1 MEREAGMEST
11 HQIPGALFEINAR
24 WESLSE
30 SEKRVASFVVQNP
43 KKVLHLNVR
52 ELAKQSTSSQAAVIR
67 FCKHLNFE
75 SYSNFKL
82 RLARDVFDTY
92 DERYMPDLD
101 LESGTEAEAV
111 IHTVIERLQRSF
123 SALEHT
129 LDRESIT
136 AAVTCIQEAKKT
148 ALFGIGASGV
158 VANDF
163 MQKLTRLGTSAFYT
177 PDTDLQLVAAS
188 AIRPGDCA
196 FVISYSGEK
205 AEMLEVAH
213 LAKKNGATVVSLTMD
228 SPNTLRQSADI
239 TLLVPASE
247 RIYRQGA
254 STSRI
259 NQLAVVD
266 ILYSLMLSSDLDASI
281 EAIEQTMA
289 ATHR

>member
-1 MEREAGMEST
+1 MEST
-11 HQIPGALFEINAR
+11 HQIPGAIFEINAR

-52 ELAKQSTSSQAAVIR
+52 ELAKQSSSSQAAVIR
-67 FCKHLNFE
+67 FCKHLDFE

-92 DERYMPDLD
+92 DERYIPDLD
-101 LESGTEAEAV
+101 LESGTEVAAV
-111 IHTVIERLQRSF
+111 VHTVIERLQRSV

-129 LDRESIT
+129 LDGKSV
-136 AAVTCIQEAKKT
+136 ADAVACIQEAKRT
-148 ALFGIGASGV
+148 ALFGVGASGI
-158 VANDF
+158 VASDF
-163 MQKLTRLGTSAFYT
+163 MQKLARVGSSVFYT
-177 PDTDLQLVAAS
+177 PDTDLQLVAAA
-188 AIRPGDCA
+188 AIKAGECA
-196 FVISYSGEK
+196 FIISYSGEK
-205 AEMLEVAH
+205 AEMLEAAR
-213 LAKKNGATVVSLTMD
+213 LAKKNGATVISLTMD
-228 SPNTLRQSADI
+228 SPNSLRQIADI
-239 TLLVPASE
+239 KLLVPASE

-266 ILYSLMLSSDLDASI
+266 ILYSLLLSTDLDASI